1 MSDLHAYI
9 TGFAA
14 GATALA
20 FGLVMGGFE
29 VIHADDRELTDLEEL
44 ELGGRLIVEMDA
56 EVDRQFD
63 RHNKR
68 DAPW

>member
-9 TGFAA
+9 AGFTA
-14 GATALA
+14 GVTALA
-20 FGLVMGGFE
+20 FGLCAGGYK
-29 VIHADDRELTDLEEL
+29 VIHRDDRELTDLEEL
-44 ELGGRLIVEMDA
+44 EFGGRLIVEMHV